1 MAASPRAALPAPGPR
16 GRSPGEAPARSDPIR
31 GAARSCG
38 SPSPRRGAPGDRG
51 DAASA
56 APHERHRVGN
66 HDAPRPQRSPCFL
79 ARSAAALR
87 RRRGGEAQIGEPR
100 LPPLLLPFPGGSAA
114 PSGRPPAAA
123 SPRPAARAIL
133 EAHTRARPRSLAHT
147 HGARF
152 PPEPTA
158 RPGPQ
163 QGGGGGGEA
172 ARRSHG
178 PAAPQVTEGRGEGGS
193 AAPRA
198 PAPLTRRALG
208 APGALI
214 VAFIP
219 GGFGFSGGRAR
230 EKRGRKKEKE
240 SKKKKKIIKEKT
252 PRASPFPPPAPIVR
266 PREAGRWASAAPGCH
281 SRLLPAAPS
290 TPRLSQQ
297 LQGWGDPPPP
307 APTNKELRESW
318 TESRAPVHSATLG
331 TQPRCSPRRGRAPSA
346 PLGAAPAQRSQPR
359 PPPHARRGRP
369 PRIRRGRWE
378 ILITDAFIL
387 HNCG

>member
-240 SKKKKKIIKEKT
+240 SKKKKNNKREN
-252 PRASPFPPPAPIVR
+252 PSSQPLPPARPHCSAAGGRAVGERSPGLPFSAASRCPLHPPSVTATSGLGGILLPQPPRIKNSERVGRKAALPSTALRSVRSPVAPPVAAVR
-266 PREAGRWASAAPGCH
+266 P
-281 SRLLPAAPS
+281 LLPSGP
-290 TPRLSQQ
+290 PRLSAPSP
-297 LQGWGDPPPP
+297 GRRRTPGGGGPP
-307 APTNKELRESW
+307 AS
-318 TESRAPVHSATLG
+318 VG
-331 TQPRCSPRRGRAPSA
+331 DVGRY
-346 PLGAAPAQRSQPR
+346 
-359 PPPHARRGRP
+359 
-369 PRIRRGRWE
+369 
-378 ILITDAFIL
+378 
-387 HNCG
+387 